1 MSLMWLT
8 YTRWRPTDSRG
19 RGGCCVA
26 RSKTSDTKGTHEGA
40 CRILETTNS
49 KHNEKL
55 HCFGIQIYG
64 LQVGDVSKGVIYARL
79 GAKLDGNYIRR
90 PPLSFLVC
98 RPGSGKSK
106 PPASHSLTLSS
117 SASKAKAAPISP
129 LFC

>member
-1 MSLMWLT
+1 MTSMT
-8 YTRWRPTDSRG
+8 MRSRG
-19 RGGCCVA
+19 RGGCCTA

-90 PPLSFLVC
+90 PLSLLNHKNYPFQTGADLQRSFFQVVFLD
-98 RPGSGKSK
+98 SK
-106 PPASHSLTLSS
+106 SS
-117 SASKAKAAPISP
+117 S
-129 LFC
+129 L

>member
-1 MSLMWLT
+1 MTSMT
-8 YTRWRPTDSRG
+8 MRSRG
-19 RGGCCVA
+19 RGGCSAA

-90 PPLSFLVC
+90 PLSLLNHKNYPFQTGTELQRSFFQVEFWDFNS
-98 RPGSGKSK
+98 RS
-106 PPASHSLTLSS
+106 
-117 SASKAKAAPISP
+117 
-129 LFC
+129 